1 MEFTEMRNKLMEN
14 FNEMTKDVDH
24 LFEVAVNKDELWN
37 LYLDSFPAG
46 TNEIYRERRWH
57 DCSCCRQFIK
67 TIGNVVVI
75 KNGEIITIWD
85 FRTDDSTY
93 QPVLDALSSFIK
105 SHAVSNIFVSK
116 FKKIGTLQNYEE
128 LENGKVQEWTH
139 FYLELPDK
147 FVDRSSR
154 SEGDIKGSFRDTR
167 NVFKR
172 SLDEITMDAIDTI
185 LELTNSNTLYK
196 GEEWKGVLGE
206 FKKYKKEYDKLT
218 SDVERDNYAWEQSV
232 KAGIAI
238 GRIRNHSIGTL
249 LVNVSEEMDLDTA
262 VKKYEQIVA
271 PVNYKRPK
279 AIYTKKMLEDAKK
292 TITELGYLDSLQRRF
307 ANLDD
312 ITVNNILFSNRD
324 AAKRIVG
331 ADDIFGEMEK
341 DVAVNPRKFSKV
353 DEIPVKDFIE
363 NILPTAKDIEIYL
376 ENKHTSNMVSLIA
389 PKIKNSKT
397 MFKWNNGFSW
407 AYSGNITDSDITQRV
422 QNAGGRIDG
431 VLRFSHSWNY
441 EGMRN
446 GSLMDLHVFMP
457 GSNQKVEYKNGK
469 EIHDNYGN
477 NERVGW
483 NHRQHLPSGGVQDV
497 DYVNVAPVGYIPV
510 ENTTFPSIEK
520 LKEGIYTFKIHNW
533 NFRNPTTGGFKA
545 EIAFDG
551 QVYRFIRREPLQ
563 HKEWITLAKLEL
575 KNGHFEIIEMMEND
589 TTPIEIWGLK
599 TNQFIPVSAISYSPN
614 YFDEQDGIGHRHLFF
629 FLKDCVNAEEPNGYY
644 NEFLKNE
651 LAEHKRVFEALGAK
665 CHVEN
670 TEDQLS
676 GIGFSMTKRAELIVK
691 VKGATERIM
700 KVKF

>member
-1 MEFTEMRNKLMEN
+1 MEFTEMRDQLMKN
-14 FNEMTKDVDH
+14 FKEMTKDVDH
-24 LFEVAVNKDELWN
+24 LFEVAVDKDEMWN
-37 LYLDSFPAG
+37 LYLNSFPSG

-67 TIGNVVVI
+67 TIGNAVVI
-75 KNGEIITIWD
+75 KNGKIITIWD

-93 QPVLDALSSFIK
+93 QPVLDALSAFIK
-105 SHAVSNIFVSK
+105 SYAVSDIYVSK
-116 FKKIGTLQNYEE
+116 VKKIGTLKNYEE
-128 LENGKVQEWTH
+128 LENGKIQEWTH
-139 FYLELPDK
+139 FYVELPDNL
-147 FVDRSSR
+147 VDRSNR

-185 LELTNSNTLYK
+185 LELINSNTLYK

-206 FKKYKKEYDKLT
+206 FKKYKKEYDKLA
-218 SDVERDNYAWEQSV
+218 SEKEKDIYVWEQSV

-271 PVNYKRPK
+271 PANYKRPK

-292 TITELGYLDSLQRRF
+292 TITELGYLNSLQRRF

-312 ITVNNILFSNRD
+312 ITVNNILFSNKD
-324 AAKRIVG
+324 AAKRISG
-331 ADDIFGEMEK
+331 ANDIFGEMEK
-341 DVAVNPRKFSKV
+341 EVAVNPRKFSKIEEV
-353 DEIPVKDFIE
+353 PVRDFIE
-363 NILPTAKDIEIYL
+363 SILPTAKDVEIYL
-376 ENKHTSNMVSLIA
+376 ENKHSPNMVSLIA
-389 PKIKNSKT
+389 PKNKDAKT
-397 MFKWNNGFSW
+397 MFKWGNGFSW

-441 EGMRN
+441 DGMRN

-483 NHRQHLPSGGVQDV
+483 NHRQHLASGGVQDV
-497 DYVNVAPVGYIPV
+497 DYTSIAPVGYIPV
-510 ENTTFPSIEK
+510 ENTTFPSIDK

-551 QVYRFIRREPLQ
+551 QVYRFIKREPLQ
-563 HKEWITLAKLEL
+563 HKEWVTLAKLEL
-575 KNGHFEIIEMMEND
+575 KNGHFDIIEMMEND
-589 TTPIEIWGLK
+589 TTPIEIWGMN

-629 FLKDCVNAEEPNGYY
+629 FLKGCVNPEEPNGYY

-651 LAEHKRVFEALGAK
+651 LAEHRRVFEALGAK
-665 CHVEN
+665 CHVEDI
-670 TEDQLS
+670 EDQLS

-700 KVKF
+700 KVRF

>member
-1 MEFTEMRNKLMEN
+1 MEFTEMRDKLGEH
-14 FNEMTKDVDH
+14 FNEMVKDVDH
-24 LFEVAVNKDELWN
+24 LFEVAVDKDELWN

-46 TNEIYRERRWH
+46 TNEIYRERREH

-67 TIGNVVVI
+67 AIGNAVVI
-75 KNGEIITIWD
+75 RNNQITTIWD

-93 QPVLDALSSFIK
+93 QPVLDALSNFIK
-105 SHAVSNIFVSK
+105 SHAVSDIYVSK

-128 LENGKVQEWTH
+128 LENGKVKEWSH
-139 FYLELPDK
+139 FYLELPDNL
-147 FVDRSSR
+147 VDRSSR
-154 SEGDIKGSFRDTR
+154 SEGDIKGGFRDTR

-185 LELTNSNTLYK
+185 LELINSNTLYK
-196 GEEWKGVLGE
+196 GEEWKGALGE

-218 SDVERDNYAWEQSV
+218 SDVERDNYAWEQSI

-271 PVNYKRPK
+271 PANYKRPK

-331 ADDIFGEMEK
+331 ADDIFGDMEK

-353 DEIPVKDFIE
+353 DEISATDFIDKV
-363 NILPTAKDIEIYL
+363 IPTAKEVEVFV
-376 ENKHTSNMVSLIA
+376 ENKHDKNFVSMIA
-389 PKIKNSKT
+389 PYNKDAKT
-397 MFKWNNGFSW
+397 MFKWDNGLSW
-407 AYSGNITDSDITQRV
+407 AYTGNITDSNMKQNVKAAGGNVDGILRFSIQWNESGKDNSDLDAHCIEPTGNEIYFGNCRKPEISKLCGQLDIDITQPIR
-422 QNAGGRIDG
+422 Q
-431 VLRFSHSWNY
+431 
-441 EGMRN
+441 
-446 GSLMDLHVFMP
+446 MP
-457 GSNQKVEYKNGK
+457 GKAS
-469 EIHDNYGN
+469 
-477 NERVGW
+477 
-483 NHRQHLPSGGVQDV
+483 
-497 DYVNVAPVGYIPV
+497 V
-510 ENTTFPSIEK
+510 ENITWLDKSRMKPGVYKFFVNQYEARGSK
-520 LKEGIYTFKIHNW
+520 
-533 NFRNPTTGGFKA
+533 GFKA
-545 EIAFDG
+545 EVEFDG
-551 QVYRFIRREPLQ
+551 EIYSFEYNHPVRGNVQVAEVTMDNNGNFTI
-563 HKEWITLAKLEL
+563 KEKLSG
-575 KNGHFEIIEMMEND
+575 NSTISSRN
-589 TTPIEIWGLK
+589 IWGVN
-599 TNQFIPVSAISYSPN
+599 TNQFVPVSVISYSPN

-629 FLKDCVNAEEPNGYY
+629 FLKDCVNTEEPNGYY

-665 CHVEN
+665 CHVED

>member
-1 MEFTEMRNKLMEN
+1 MEFTEMRDKLMN
-14 FNEMTKDVDH
+14 HFIEMVKDVDH
-24 LFEVAVNKDELWN
+24 LFEVAVDKDEMWN

-67 TIGNVVVI
+67 TIGNAVVI
-75 KNGEIITIWD
+75 KNGKVKTIWD

-93 QPVLDALSSFIK
+93 QPVLDALSDFIR
-105 SHAVSNIFVSK
+105 SHAVSDIYVSK

-128 LENGKVQEWTH
+128 LENGKIQEWTH
-139 FYLELPDK
+139 FYVELPDNL
-147 FVDRSSR
+147 VDRSSR

-172 SLDEITMDAIDTI
+172 SLDGITMDAIDTI
-185 LELTNSNTLYK
+185 LELINSNTLYK

-218 SDVERDNYAWEQSV
+218 SDTEKDAYAWEQSV

-271 PVNYKRPK
+271 SANYKRPK

-353 DEIPVKDFIE
+353 EEISATDFIDKV
-363 NILPTAKDIEIYL
+363 ISTAKEVEVFV
-376 ENKHTSNMVSLIA
+376 ENKHDKNFVSMIA
-389 PKIKNSKT
+389 PCNRDAKT
-397 MFKWNNGFSW
+397 MFKWNNGLSW
-407 AYSGNITDSDITQRV
+407 AYTGNITDSDMK
-422 QNAGGRIDG
+422 QNVKAAGGNVDG
-431 VLRFSHSWNY
+431 VLRFSIQWN
-441 EGMRN
+441 ESGKDN
-446 GSLMDLHVFMP
+446 SDLDAHCIEPTGNEIYFGNCRKPEMSKLGGQLDIDITQPNRQMP
-457 GSNQKVEYKNGK
+457 GKAS
-469 EIHDNYGN
+469 
-477 NERVGW
+477 
-483 NHRQHLPSGGVQDV
+483 
-497 DYVNVAPVGYIPV
+497 V
-510 ENTTFPSIEK
+510 ENITWLDKSRMKPGVYKFFVNQYASRGSK
-520 LKEGIYTFKIHNW
+520 
-533 NFRNPTTGGFKA
+533 GFKA
-545 EIAFDG
+545 EVEFDG
-551 QVYRFIRREPLQ
+551 EVYSFEYNRPVSGNVQVAEVTLDSNGNFTI
-563 HKEWITLAKLEL
+563 KEKLSGSSTISSR
-575 KNGHFEIIEMMEND
+575 N
-589 TTPIEIWGLK
+589 IWGVN
-599 TNQFIPVSAISYSPN
+599 TNQFVPVSVISYSPN
-614 YFDEQDGIGHRHLFF
+614 YFDEQEGIGHRHLFF
-629 FLKDCVNAEEPNGYY
+629 FLKDCVNTEEPNGYY

-665 CHVEN
+665 CHVED

-676 GIGFSMTKRAELIVK
+676 GVGFATDKRAELIVK

>member
-1 MEFTEMRNKLMEN
+1 MEFTEMRDRLMKH
-14 FNEMTKDVDH
+14 FAEMVRDVDH
-24 LFEVAVNKDELWN
+24 LFEVAVDKDEMWI

-46 TNEIYRERRWH
+46 TNEIYRERREH

-67 TIGNVVVI
+67 TIGNAVVI
-75 KNGEIITIWD
+75 RNNQITTIWD

-93 QPVLDALSSFIK
+93 QPVLDALSNFIK
-105 SHAVSNIFVSK
+105 SHVVSDIYVSK

-128 LENGKVQEWTH
+128 LENGKVKEWSH

-172 SLDEITMDAIDTI
+172 SLDEITMNAIDTI
-185 LELTNSNTLYK
+185 LELINSNTLYK

-238 GRIRNHSIGTL
+238 GRIRNYSIGTL

-271 PVNYKRPK
+271 PANYKRPK

-341 DVAVNPRKFSKV
+341 DVAVNPRKFSKIE
-353 DEIPVKDFIE
+353 EIPVKDFIE

-376 ENKHTSNMVSLIA
+376 ENKHAPNMVSLIA
-389 PKIKNSKT
+389 PKFKDSKT
-397 MFKWNNGFSW
+397 MFKWNNGISW

-446 GSLMDLHVFMP
+446 GSLMDLHVFLP

-483 NHRQHLPSGGVQDV
+483 NHIQHLLSGGVQDV
-497 DYVNVAPVGYIPV
+497 DYTDVAPVGYIPV
-510 ENTTFPSIEK
+510 ENTTFPSMDR
-520 LKEGIYTFKIHNW
+520 LKEGVYTFKIHNW

-545 EIAFDG
+545 EIAFEG
-551 QVYRFIRREPLQ
+551 QIYRFIRREPLQ
-563 HKEWITLAKLEL
+563 HKEWITLAKIEL

-599 TNQFIPVSAISYSPN
+599 TNQFVPISAISYSPN
-614 YFDEQDGIGHRHLFF
+614 YFDEQDGIGHKHLFF
-629 FLKDCVNAEEPNGYY
+629 FLKNCVNPEEPNGYY

-651 LAEHKRVFEALGAK
+651 LLEHKRVFEALGAK
-665 CHVEN
+665 CHVED

>member
-1 MEFTEMRNKLMEN
+1 MEFTEMRDRLMKH
-14 FNEMTKDVDH
+14 FAEMVRDVDH
-24 LFEVAVNKDELWN
+24 LFEVAVDKDEMWI

-46 TNEIYRERRWH
+46 TNEIYRERREH

-67 TIGNVVVI
+67 TIGNAVVI
-75 KNGEIITIWD
+75 RNNQITTIWD

-93 QPVLDALSSFIK
+93 QPVLDALSNFIK
-105 SHAVSNIFVSK
+105 SHVVSDIYVSK

-128 LENGKVQEWTH
+128 LENGKVKEWSH

-172 SLDEITMDAIDTI
+172 SLDEITMNAIDTI
-185 LELTNSNTLYK
+185 LELINSNTLYK

-238 GRIRNHSIGTL
+238 GRIRNYSIGTL

-271 PVNYKRPK
+271 PANYKRPK

-331 ADDIFGEMEK
+331 TDDIFGEMEK

-353 DEIPVKDFIE
+353 EEIPVKDFIE

-376 ENKHTSNMVSLIA
+376 ENKHTPNMVSLIA

-397 MFKWNNGFSW
+397 MFKWNNRFSW

-422 QNAGGRIDG
+422 QDAGGRIDG

-446 GSLMDLHVFMP
+446 GSLMDLHVFLP
-457 GSNQKVEYKNGK
+457 GSNQKVEFKNGK

-483 NHRQHLPSGGVQDV
+483 NNRQHYASGGVQDV
-497 DYVNVAPVGYIPV
+497 DYTTIAPVGYIPV
-510 ENTTFPSIEK
+510 ENTTFPSMDR
-520 LKEGIYTFKIHNW
+520 LKEGVYTFKIHNW

-545 EIAFDG
+545 EIAFEG
-551 QVYRFIRREPLQ
+551 QIYRFIRREPLQ
-563 HKEWITLAKLEL
+563 HKEWITLAKIEL

-599 TNQFIPVSAISYSPN
+599 TNQFVPISAISYSPN
-614 YFDEQDGIGHRHLFF
+614 YFDEQDGIGHKHLFF
-629 FLKDCVNAEEPNGYY
+629 FLKNCVNPEEPNGYY

-651 LAEHKRVFEALGAK
+651 LLEHKK
-665 CHVEN
+665 N
-670 TEDQLS
+670 
-676 GIGFSMTKRAELIVK
+676 
-691 VKGATERIM
+691 
-700 KVKF
+700 